1 MKIGDWLG
9 RRTWLGLAVSLLIWA
24 GMGLL
29 GAGLMLKGLVPEMTG
44 EWLAVSWAA
53 ASFTG
58 GLVALKGK
66 QKRLL
71 RAAMQSVLLYSLL
84 WAMAFSIQTELS
96 FGVHGVQITA
106 AVFGGGLAAALFPDN
121 GRKKVHAG
129 TRGRS
134 GHCMANSTKTG
145 KRGR

>member
-58 GLVALKGK
+58 GRVEGEA
-66 QKRLL
+66 
-71 RAAMQSVLLYSLL
+71 
-84 WAMAFSIQTELS
+84 E
-96 FGVHGVQITA
+96 TA
-106 AVFGGGLAAALFPDN
+106 AACGNA
-121 GRKKVHAG
+121 K
-129 TRGRS
+129 RS
-134 GHCMANSTKTG
+134 AV
-145 KRGR
+145 